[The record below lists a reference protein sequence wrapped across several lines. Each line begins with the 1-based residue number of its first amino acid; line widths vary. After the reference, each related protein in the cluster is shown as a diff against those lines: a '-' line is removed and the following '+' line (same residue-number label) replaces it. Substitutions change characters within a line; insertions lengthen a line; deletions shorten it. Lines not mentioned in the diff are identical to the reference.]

1 MSTRVL
7 VTGATGFVGAALL
20 PALQSAGHEVVAL
33 VRTAEAF
40 LPAGVTRR
48 LAPPIETLSVADWQD
63 LLAGI
68 DAVIHLAAIAH
79 IGKDVPEERYDAV
92 NHLAVA
98 RLAEAMERQGTS
110 RLVFLSSIRA
120 QCGASSTRLETETC
134 TPAPTDAYGRAKL
147 AAERAIAARRI
158 DSIILRPVLIVGDAP
173 KGNLSLLLRLARL
186 PLPLPLGG
194 LSGRRSLVSR
204 DDVVALMVRA
214 LSDAAM
220 SGGTF
225 VVADPEP
232 LSMAEMLGLLRHG
245 MGRGPGLFALPAALL
260 SLPFRLVG
268 RKDLWERIASPLEAR
283 PQALIRLGF
292 RPIRP
297 MREVLPALA
306 GAAR

>member
-1 MSTRVL
+1 MSARVL

-20 PALQSAGHEVVAL
+20 PALQAAGHEVVAL
-33 VRTAEAF
+33 ARTAEAF

-92 NHLAVA
+92 NHRAVA

-120 QCGASSTRLETETC
+120 QCGASSTRPETETC

-147 AAERAIAARRI
+147 AAEQAIAARRI

-194 LSGRRSLVSR
+194 LAGRRSLVSR

-220 SGGTF
+220 TGGTF
-225 VVADPEP
+225 VVADPDP
-232 LSMAEMLGLLRHG
+232 LSMAEMIGLLRHG
-245 MGRGPGLFALPAALL
+245 MGRGPGLFALPATLL

-268 RKDLWERIASPLEAR
+268 RKDLWERIAGPLEAR
-283 PQALIRLGF
+283 PEALIRLGF

-297 MREVLPALA
+297 MRDVLPALA